1 MSTEELVVADIMTSS
16 VVTIDPEST
25 VYEAAKVMKDKGI
38 GSLVVVDKDGSLVG
52 IITVRDIV
60 YRVVAEGRDP
70 SSTRIVEVMS
80 KNPYYVLDNE
90 PVERAV
96 EIMGSANVGHLP
108 VLDHETFKVVGIVSK
123 RDIVRATPHLLG
135 RLYSASLRV

>member
-1 MSTEELVVADIMTSS
+1 MAEELVVADVMTTN
-16 VVTIDPEST
+16 VVTVSPESN
-25 VYEAAKVMKDKGI
+25 VYEAARLMRDNGI
-38 GSLVVVDKDGSLVG
+38 GSLVVVDKDDSLVG
-52 IITVRDIV
+52 IVTVRDIV

-70 SSTRIVEVMS
+70 AKTRVEEIMS

-96 EIMGSANVGHLP
+96 EIMGSANIGHLP
-108 VLDHETFKVVGIVSK
+108 VLDHETFKVVGILSK
-123 RDIVRATPHLLG
+123 RDIVRAAPHLLG